1 MSLGPFAGITG
12 SLKAL
17 RDIFPSNTDTKINR
31 LDATISSRL
40 SETLGAR
47 QIELNAVKA
56 KTDTINQP
64 ALLTAITGATRGAEI
79 FSSTQNWTVPT
90 GTTLIY
96 ITAQAGGG
104 GGGSSGTP
112 NGSTYG
118 GGGGGGGSSGQAV
131 LRIPYSVS
139 AGNVLAIEVGSGG
152 AGGVAGAAGGTG
164 SNGNYGGEGNDSF
177 VTIGTGASFVEIIR
191 VGGGYGGAQGYK
203 HNAYIY
209 TQIPNNGRGAVLN
222 ELYTSNFLAGQM
234 GGQSTITETDKGVA
248 GVMAMGRHLDNGGAR
263 ANGTGTRWGGA
274 GGGGGHSLH
283 AYGGYGATGTTSE
296 DEDGNVGLPGTLGS
310 AGGGAGGAYRDTSS
324 DSRVGAAGGAGGD
337 GFVLIE
343 F

>member
-17 RDIFPSNTDTKINR
+17 RDIFPASTDTKINR

-56 KTDTINQP
+56 KTDTIDQA
-64 ALLTAITGATRGAEI
+64 ALVTAITGATRGASR
-79 FSSTQNWTVPT
+79 FLSTQNWTVPS

-104 GGGSSGTP
+104 GGGGSGTP
-112 NGSTYG
+112 NGNTYG
-118 GGGGGGGSSGQAV
+118 SGGAGGGSSGQAV
-131 LRIPYSVS
+131 LRIAYPVS
-139 AGNVLAIEVGSGG
+139 AGDVLAIGVGSGG
-152 AGGVAGAAGGTG
+152 AGGVAGAAGGVG
-164 SNGNYGGEGNDSF
+164 SNGFYGGTGSDSI
-177 VTIGTGASFVEIIR
+177 VTIGTGASFVEILR
-191 VGGGYGGAQGYK
+191 VSGGYGGGKGHKQNNAIYAQV
-203 HNAYIY
+203 
-209 TQIPNNGRGAVLN
+209 PNNGRGAVLN
-222 ELYTSNFLAGQM
+222 ELYASNFLAGQM
-234 GGQSTITETDKGVA
+234 GGQSVTTESDGNPGA
-248 GVMAMGRHLDNGGAR
+248 PAMGRYLDNGGENP
-263 ANGTGTRWGGA
+263 NGTSARWGGA

-283 AYGGYGATGTTSE
+283 GFGGFGATGTTSV
-296 DEDGNVGLPGTLGS
+296 DEDGNVGLAGTMGS
-310 AGGGAGGAYRDTSS
+310 GGGGAGGAYRDY
-324 DSRVGAAGGAGGD
+324 DSADRVGAAGGAGGN